1 MSLQTPQYPGVDPNA
16 NRGPQI
22 VVIGIVFLCL
32 SIAIIA
38 LRFFSR
44 TYTHIAIKQDDWLII
59 CAAVFA
65 WTFAI
70 LCIVNVPEN
79 HYGQHVGKATQQDV
93 ERFLKLLYF
102 MAITYVPSLTL
113 SKLSL
118 LALYWRIFRVTTARR
133 PLQIATALNLGWGI
147 AALVVCIFPCTPVR
161 GFWDSNVASKCISYN
176 VFYTSNQAF
185 AIALDIIVLCMPVFF
200 ISNLQQSLSQ
210 KISISSTFL
219 LGLVVTIVQGLRLWR
234 LVLAQRL
241 PGPDPTFTEVDAGL
255 WAIIELNLWVVV
267 ASIPALRPLFNQV
280 LRRRVSRPN
289 SSPSKRYGGSKLSA
303 GEPRAKL
310 KLFTKHSGDQT
321 IGYDDDVGDHSA
333 LKQEEG
339 LARSGTWSKPQNGYG
354 VRAAAPS
361 QHESGWTPLES
372 NGDDE
377 SAVEMENMHG
387 IGVDREVEVLRP
399 ENVYYRA

>member
-22 VVIGIVFLCL
+22 VAIGIVFLCL

-59 CAAVFA
+59 AAAVSPLAFANVVLSVADPAASQVFA

-79 HYGQHVGKATQQDV
+79 HYGQHVGKATPQDV

-147 AALVVCIFPCTPVR
+147 AAVT
-161 GFWDSNVASKCISYN
+161 
-176 VFYTSNQAF
+176 
-185 AIALDIIVLCMPVFF
+185 
-200 ISNLQQSLSQ
+200 
-210 KISISSTFL
+210 STF
-219 LGLVVTIVQGLRLWR
+219 
-234 LVLAQRL
+234 
-241 PGPDPTFTEVDAGL
+241 
-255 WAIIELNLWVVV
+255 
-267 ASIPALRPLFNQV
+267 S
-280 LRRRVSRPN
+280 
-289 SSPSKRYGGSKLSA
+289 
-303 GEPRAKL
+303 
-310 KLFTKHSGDQT
+310 
-321 IGYDDDVGDHSA
+321 
-333 LKQEEG
+333 
-339 LARSGTWSKPQNGYG
+339 
-354 VRAAAPS
+354 
-361 QHESGWTPLES
+361 
-372 NGDDE
+372 
-377 SAVEMENMHG
+377 
-387 IGVDREVEVLRP
+387 
-399 ENVYYRA
+399 